1 VNRSRKN
8 REVPLGDRD
17 LAFRLG
23 EAGTGGGWRHAF
35 STRHGGLPPGDREA
49 GWRPFLEAG
58 GFPLTARVAKLRQV
72 HGNRVHVYA
81 AAAPLPDSP
90 PEADGAV
97 TRDPG
102 LVLTVRTADCL
113 PVLMADPAAGVVGV
127 AHAGWR
133 GVVAGVLQRT
143 VDSMERLGARARAI
157 QVAVGPG
164 IGACCFEVG
173 EEVARAFANLG
184 PGLVLRTGGRPRA
197 DLAGAVLSRL
207 RLAGVPVGSILKSE
221 HCTRCRTDLFFS
233 HRGEPG
239 GTGRLLSAAAL
250 DEPRSEIPFRRSSAE
265 KSMPDSG

>member
-1 VNRSRKN
+1 MSQSRKN

-35 STRHGGLPPGDREA
+35 STRHGGLPPGGGEA

-58 GFPLTARVAKLRQV
+58 GFPLTARVAKLHQV
-72 HGNRVHVYA
+72 HGGRVHVYA
-81 AAAPLPDSP
+81 TAVPLPDSP

-143 VDSMERLGARARAI
+143 IDGMERLGARAGAI

-173 EEVARAFANLG
+173 EEVAGAFASLG

-207 RLAGVPVGSILKSE
+207 RLAGVPAGSILKSE

-239 GTGRLLSAAAL
+239 GTGRLLSAVAL
-250 DEPRSEIPFRRSSAE
+250 DP
-265 KSMPDSG
+265 